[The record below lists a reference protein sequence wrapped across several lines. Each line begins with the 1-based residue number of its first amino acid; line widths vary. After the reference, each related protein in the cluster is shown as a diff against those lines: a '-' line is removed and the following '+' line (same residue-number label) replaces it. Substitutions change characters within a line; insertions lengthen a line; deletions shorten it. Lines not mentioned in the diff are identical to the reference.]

1 MATFEGQFTDAA
13 DLKIAVVVARFNDL
27 VSSKLLSGCLDCLSR
42 HGIDTS
48 EMSSQLDVAWVPGSF
63 EIPIVS
69 QQLAKSGRY
78 QVIVTLGAV
87 IRGDT
92 PHFDVVVAE
101 ASKGVAA
108 VARDTGVPVFP
119 VLERPV
125 PPSMVP
131 GEEAW
136 PTQPIPTRPPPLVR
150 QATYEAD
157 LTNVTP
163 EARAEALREF
173 HKYKTGPLYT
183 PPSLQGTIT
192 TPGHLGG
199 AEWGGEGG

>member
-13 DLKIAVVVARFNDL
+13 NLKIAVVVARFNDL

-42 HGIDTS
+42 HGIDIS

-78 QVIVTLGAV
+78 QVIIPLGAV

-101 ASKGVAA
+101 ASKGVAT
-108 VARDTGVPVFP
+108 VARETGVPVIFG
-119 VLERPV
+119 VLTTDTMQQALERAGIK
-125 PPSMVP
+125 SNL
-131 GEEAW
+131 GW
-136 PTQPIPTRPPPLVR
+136 SYGL
-150 QATYEAD
+150 
-157 LTNVTP
+157 
-163 EARAEALREF
+163 EALEM
-173 HKYKTGPLYT
+173 G
-183 PPSLQGTIT
+183 SLMRTLPQ
-192 TPGHLGG
+192 
-199 AEWGGEGG
+199 E